1 MNFDLSTLDRLVT
14 EKKSSESK
22 STKFVPRA
30 GVRAVS
36 DQALQSPQI
45 AAATPVAG
53 SPDPSPAHLALAL
66 RSHVQALA
74 GEELTAEKARTM
86 SLRAVVAWG
95 NIAAAT
101 PVAGSPDPS
110 PAHLALA
117 LRSHVQA
124 LAGEELTA
132 EKARTMSLRAVVAV
146 GADGRIVIAEASLTV
161 QAQERVENRRVV
173 TDEHFRLNSYTYANR
188 LHNERWGAEDT
199 ELFYKALSQFGTDFT
214 LISHLFPGRQRPHL
228 KNKFKRESKVN
239 PRRVDAA
246 LKASA
251 SATATSY
258 QPLSSPEQAAL
269 SPGEQHTS
277 ILEPV
282 DPQKA

>member
-1 MNFDLSTLDRLVT
+1 AAAALPAPAAAPVGVEAAPGEATPGPHQPRRGRPR
-14 EKKSSESK
+14 KPSSGAPGL
-22 STKFVPRA
+22 TTPA
-30 GVRAVS
+30 GS

-66 RSHVQALA
+66 RSHGPEGGA
-74 GEELTAEKARTM
+74 GPR
-86 SLRAVVAWG
+86 SLV
-95 NIAAAT
+95 
-101 PVAGSPDPS
+101 P
-110 PAHLALA
+110 
-117 LRSHVQA
+117 Q
-124 LAGEELTA
+124 
-132 EKARTMSLRAVVAV
+132 VAV

-269 SPGEQHTS
+269 SPGELHTS